1 MNEET
6 KNNKAVSIINKI
18 KDKIFTFSFLKIV
31 FIGVLGL
38 VLIYVIMSLDNS
50 SFINNDDVI
59 NIDTNVNN
67 DTSDK
72 YLKTIEYAKYLENKI
87 VSLYSNMGS
96 IGKVTAMVS
105 LSGSS
110 TFNYQT
116 SGSISGDNDNII
128 FVESGNEKYPLVVSE
143 VLPKVSSV
151 TIVCKG
157 LTDAMRV
164 DIIRSVST
172 MFELSTDK
180 VYVLKG

>member
-1 MNEET
+1 M
-6 KNNKAVSIINKI
+6 
-18 KDKIFTFSFLKIV
+18 LKMTH
-31 FIGVLGL
+31 L
-38 VLIYVIMSLDNS
+38 
-50 SFINNDDVI
+50 
-59 NIDTNVNN
+59 T
-67 DTSDK
+67 
-72 YLKTIEYAKYLENKI
+72 TIEYAKYLENKI

>member
-50 SFINNDDVI
+50 LFINNDDVI

-72 YLKTIEYAKYLENKI
+72 YLTTIEYAKYLENKI

-116 SGSISGDNDNII
+116 NGSISGDNDNII

-157 LTDAMRV
+157 LTDAIRV